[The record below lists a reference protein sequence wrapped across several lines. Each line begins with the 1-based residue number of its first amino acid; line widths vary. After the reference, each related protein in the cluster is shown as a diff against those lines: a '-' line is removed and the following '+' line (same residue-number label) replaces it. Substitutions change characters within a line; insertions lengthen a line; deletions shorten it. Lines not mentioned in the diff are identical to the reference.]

1 MSATVAF
8 RDERVALPTGE
19 LQDFRSGTGSTL
31 VALHS
36 SGGESLTPALE
47 ELATDFDVVVPMLP
61 GFGES
66 NGLEH
71 VDSIEDA
78 VFVLLDLW
86 DALGLA
92 SPVVMGLSLG
102 GWLTLELAT
111 RHPERLAAMVLV
123 NSAGLH
129 LPEAPMAE
137 LFGRSPNELAEMLF
151 VDQEQPLA
159 AAMHEMGDFTGD
171 VGKLVDVPL
180 EVVLPYWQA
189 LGATAKLA
197 WDPYFHN
204 PKLRGRLRRADVPAL
219 VVCGVQDGLI
229 PPAHSEVLAAE
240 LPSARLERVEGAAH
254 WLPFERGPELAALV
268 RDFVAGGTEREGSA
282 GLGS

>member
-1 MSATVAF
+1 VTATAAF
-8 RDERVALPTGE
+8 ADARVALPTGE
-19 LQDFRSGTGSTL
+19 LQVLRGGTGPTL

-47 ELATDFDVVVPMLP
+47 ELAADFDVVIPMLP

-66 NGLEH
+66 QALEH

-86 DALGLA
+86 DALGLER
-92 SPVVMGLSLG
+92 PVVMGLSLG
-102 GWLTLELAT
+102 GWLALELAT
-111 RHPERLAAMVLV
+111 RHPERLRALVLV

-129 LPEAPMAE
+129 LPEAPIAE
-137 LFGRSPNELAEMLF
+137 LFGRSPSELAEMLF
-151 VDQEQPLA
+151 VDQEHPLA
-159 AAMHEMGDFTGD
+159 AAMHEIGDFSGD
-171 VGKLVDVPL
+171 VGKLVDVPI

-189 LGATAKLA
+189 LGATARLA

-219 VVCGVQDGLI
+219 VVCGMQDGFV
-229 PPAHSEVLAAE
+229 PPAHAEALAAE
-240 LPSARLERVEGAAH
+240 LPDARLARIEGAAH
-254 WLPFERGPELAALV
+254 WLPFERGSELAALV
-268 RDFVAGGTEREGSA
+268 REFAAGRAGSA